1 MAVLVKGDILKAL
14 QEKRLAFSPMI
25 DGSQLQPHAVDLRL
39 GQSFYIPRPW
49 HMTERGREAIN
60 VDPLENLDDVEA
72 FDIIEIKPGQYFEI
86 LPQEFVICSTMEKI
100 AINDLSLMA
109 VLYPRSSI
117 NRRGLS
123 VNLSGIIDTGYSGK
137 LMIPIQNNTTNQIIK
152 MYPGERVC
160 QIVFEELTGELS
172 KATAMQHGLS
182 SAKYDQASDSSLKSK
197 QDKKEETHL
206 IHSGDLDALKSQFPI
221 SL

>member
-1 MAVLVKGDILKAL
+1 MAVLIKTDIVKAIK
-14 QEKRLAFSPMI
+14 ENRLSFEPMI
-25 DGSQLQPHAVDLRL
+25 DGFQLQPHAVDLRL

-49 HMTERGREAIN
+49 QLTARGREAIN
-60 VDPLENLDDVEA
+60 VDPLEHLNDVDA
-72 FDIIEIKPGQYFEI
+72 FEIIEINPGQYFEI
-86 LPQEFVICSTMEKI
+86 LPQEFVICSTMESI

-160 QIVFEELTGELS
+160 QIVFEELTSAVTKE
-172 KATAMQHGLS
+172 TAMQHGLS
-182 SAKYDQASDSSLKSK
+182 AAKYDKANDMSLKSK
-197 QDKKEETHL
+197 QDKQEETHL
-206 IHSGDLDALKSQFPI
+206 IHSGKLATLKSQFPI